1 MPNKSTLYL
10 ILLTGLLAIYTV
22 LDHNKKNKLGTINQ
36 NFKAIPIKTIDE
48 IDEIEIS
55 SASGKVN
62 ILNSPSIGWT
72 ITHPVKDR
80 ADSEKIAN
88 ILESLTDLKR
98 FDTITSRDAPSRSEM
113 GLTDSALSVKLLNK
127 KELIGKIIF
136 GNTTGVVDT
145 IYAQWNEKNSSGD
158 PFFCWADIKE
168 VIDVPFDKVREKK
181 LVNIPIK
188 NIGKIEIEEQSGSA
202 LHVNR
207 KRDGESWAITKP
219 LKTNTDDEKF
229 SNWLSTITSLNSQ
242 SFIDKA
248 NSEIAT
254 AFTTIIKTI
263 SIHSNETKNLTVL
276 EFAKSD
282 SENSIFARTSD
293 RPGVFFRMEKK
304 SLDAI
309 NLNPN
314 AIRDQRLLPFNPKS
328 VVAFNVFALP
338 SNKVN
343 LLQDNNGWQI
353 IDKTQKIKADDQRI
367 YKILTSLS
375 SEQVEKF
382 VADAAGDLK
391 PWGLDKPTLNI
402 TIKSVALDPKNPTK
416 ENGSPNLIDVTK
428 KLLVK
433 GQLAKD
439 QEVIEYYATVEGS
452 GTVVQ
457 LSPAFP
463 SILPIRLLDYK
474 ELYLWP
480 TFDLAN
486 LQSIKTS
493 KPPQT
498 PLELQYKYQSN
509 EWSASLANENI
520 SNQIDTAQALK
531 LAQHLSLPIRATRWL
546 SNNTSEAEIAL
557 LNPCR
562 KIEFTLV
569 DINKNVHPFTIR
581 IAPINEQSSN
591 LLYYARINNNPEI
604 CLIDREN
611 FDIMD
616 MPIIRES
623 SEE

>member
-1 MPNKSTLYL
+1 MSKSKF
-10 ILLTGLLAIYTV
+10 TV
-22 LDHNKKNKLGTINQ
+22 
-36 NFKAIPIKTIDE
+36 
-48 IDEIEIS
+48 
-55 SASGKVN
+55 
-62 ILNSPSIGWT
+62 
-72 ITHPVKDR
+72 
-80 ADSEKIAN
+80 
-88 ILESLTDLKR
+88 SLTIEL
-98 FDTITSRDAPSRSEM
+98 
-113 GLTDSALSVKLLNK
+113 
-127 KELIGKIIF
+127 LIGKIIF

-145 IYAQWNEKNSSGD
+145 IYAQWNEKNSEGD
-158 PFFCWADIKE
+158 PFFCWADIKD
-168 VIDVPFDKVREKK
+168 VIDVPYDKVREKK

-188 NIGKIEIEEQSGSA
+188 NIGKIEIKDQSGSA
-202 LHVNR
+202 LHVNK

-219 LKTNTDDEKF
+219 LKTNTDDENF
-229 SNWLSTITSLNSQ
+229 SNWLSTITSLTSQ

-263 SIHSNETKNLTVL
+263 SIHSNDEKKSTII

-282 SENSIFARTSD
+282 SENSTFARTSD

-304 SLDAI
+304 SLDTI

-314 AIRDQRLLPFNPKS
+314 AIRDQRLVPFNPKS

-486 LQSIKTS
+486 LQTIKTS

-498 PLELQYKYQSN
+498 PLELEYKYQSN
-509 EWSASLANENI
+509 EWSATLANENI

-531 LAQHLSLPIRATRWL
+531 LAQQLSLPIRATRWL
-546 SNNTSEAEIAL
+546 SNNTSDAEVAL

-581 IAPINEQSSN
+581 IAPISEQSSN
-591 LLYYARINNNPEI
+591 VLYYARINNNPEI

-616 MPIIRES
+616 MPIIKES